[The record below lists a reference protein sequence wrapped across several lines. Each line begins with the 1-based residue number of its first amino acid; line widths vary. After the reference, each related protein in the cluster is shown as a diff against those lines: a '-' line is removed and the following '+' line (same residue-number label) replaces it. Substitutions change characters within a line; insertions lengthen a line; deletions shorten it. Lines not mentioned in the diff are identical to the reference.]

1 MTYVRKYFYGISDT
15 PFKKKKKP
23 FYQANMSS
31 AEKSDRNRTYYY
43 GIAKKRL
50 NVAMRTIAS
59 LSTTKT

>member
-1 MTYVRKYFYGISDT
+1 MLENISMVSQILHS
-15 PFKKKKKP
+15 KKKKNP

>member
-1 MTYVRKYFYGISDT
+1 MLENISMVSQILHS
-15 PFKKKKKP
+15 KKKKKT